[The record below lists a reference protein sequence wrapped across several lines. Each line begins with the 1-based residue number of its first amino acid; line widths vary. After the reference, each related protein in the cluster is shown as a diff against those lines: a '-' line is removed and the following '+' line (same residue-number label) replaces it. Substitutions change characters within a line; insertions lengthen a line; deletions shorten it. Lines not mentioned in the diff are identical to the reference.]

1 MASTSASPSTDSHL
15 AAFATESEHDLLSRY
30 LDAYRGAIKWK
41 VQGLTRDEAT
51 RSMVPSGTSLLG
63 ILKHMGYVEQGWFQE
78 VIAGQVLETVS
89 TEEEFAVA
97 DDETIDGL
105 MAAFDAAC
113 ATSRKILA
121 ERRLD
126 EMVPFRGGQLAIR
139 DVVVHMIEETAR
151 HAGQMDILREQIDGQ
166 TGGFPPG
173 GLPWS

>member
-1 MASTSASPSTDSHL
+1 MAESGS
-15 AAFATESEHDLLSRY
+15 ESEQHLLNRY

-63 ILKHMGYVEQGWFQE
+63 ILKHMAYVEQGWFQE
-78 VIAGQVLETVS
+78 VVAGRVLESVS
-89 TEEEFAVA
+89 TEEEFAVR

-105 MAAFDAAC
+105 IASFDATC
-113 ATSRKILA
+113 ETSREILA

-126 EMVPFRGGQLAIR
+126 EMVRFHDGELAIR

-166 TGGFPPG
+166 TGGFPPD

>member
-1 MASTSASPSTDSHL
+1 MAERAS
-15 AAFATESEHDLLSRY
+15 ESEQDLLNRY
-30 LDAYRGAIKWK
+30 LDAYRGAIRWK

-63 ILKHMGYVEQGWFQE
+63 ILKHMAYVEQGWFQE
-78 VIAGQVLETVS
+78 VIAGRVLDS
-89 TEEEFAVA
+89 IPTEAEFAVA

-105 MAAFDAAC
+105 IAAFDAAC
-113 ATSRKILA
+113 ETSREILA

-126 EMVPFRGGQLAIR
+126 ERVPFHDEELAIR